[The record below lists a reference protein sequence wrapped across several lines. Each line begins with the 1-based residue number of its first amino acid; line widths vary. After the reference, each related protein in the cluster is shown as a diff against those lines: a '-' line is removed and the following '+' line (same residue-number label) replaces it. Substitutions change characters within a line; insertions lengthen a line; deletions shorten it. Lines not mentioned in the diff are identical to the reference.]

1 MTAMRMRIIVKSAR
15 RPIPARYDGGM
26 SLVT

>member
-1 MTAMRMRIIVKSAR
+1 MTMVRMRIIVKSAR
-15 RPIPARYDGGM
+15 GPIRARYDGGM